1 MRLFVKE
8 FIEDNIDLI
17 ENRKWQDL
25 CYKWI
30 EASQEEIFYDDSY
43 LFEFDRILNE
53 AEIPFME
60 LTEQIRESILENEI
74 EKCVKSILNSKYVNI
89 ATIVSKKGIYDK
101 IPFSLGFTVSEFYH
115 IMDKVVENK
124 FSGKLELDSN
134 QTYKIIR

>member
-1 MRLFVKE
+1 MKLFVKE

-30 EASQEEIFYDDSY
+30 EASEEEIFYDDSY
-43 LFEFDRILNE
+43 LFEFDEVLNE

-60 LTEQIRESILENEI
+60 LTEQIRRNIIENEI
-74 EKCVKSILNSKYVNI
+74 EKCVERILNSKYINSV
-89 ATIVSKKGIYDK
+89 TIVSKTGIYDK
-101 IPFSLGFTVSEFYH
+101 VPFSLGFTHSEFYH

-124 FSGKLELDSN
+124 FSGKLESDSN
-134 QTYKIIR
+134 QTYRIIR